1 MYANYKGALWAALY
15 LTMMV
20 CAMGCKH
27 DHEHNHTHE
36 HEQHD
41 HEAEKHDHE
50 HENESKEHSNLIFFP
65 KEQSAT
71 VDFATAKAEVQP
83 FGEVV
88 RTMAL
93 VEPSNGDERVIVAK
107 ASGIVNLVG
116 DRAVDGKAVRAGETL
131 FTVDASAI
139 ADNNLSVKVKEAES
153 EYNRAKKEY
162 ERKEGLLKDK
172 LVTEG
177 DFQRAKADYE
187 QAASNYEALKKGF
200 AGGKSAG
207 VSPISGFVKRV
218 YVRNGEYVEAGAP
231 VAEVAQNRNLYLRA
245 EISPRKVAGLKN
257 ITGATL
263 KNPTD
268 GEVYTLKDLGGS
280 LVSVGKG
287 ADVETPLVPVVFQVA
302 NTVDF
307 IPGTFVEMYITSGDA
322 PSLTVPVSAIVEEMG
337 SYFVFVEAM
346 PEHYEKR
353 QVTLGKTNGKNTQ
366 ILSGVKEGETI
377 VAKGAVLVKLA
388 QASGKL
394 DAHAGHVH

>member
-1 MYANYKGALWAALY
+1 MYAKYKGVLLTALY

-20 CAMGCKH
+20 CAVGCKH
-27 DHEHNHTHE
+27 SHEHNHTHE

-41 HEAEKHDHE
+41 HEAEQHDHE
-50 HENESKEHSNLIFFP
+50 HEGESKEHSNLIFFP
-65 KEQSAT
+65 KEQSET
-71 VDFATAKAEVQP
+71 VDFALAKAEMVP

-88 RTMAL
+88 RTMVL
-93 VEPSNGDERVIVAK
+93 VEPSNGDERVIVAR
-107 ASGIVNLVG
+107 ASGIVHLAG
-116 DRAVDGKAVRAGETL
+116 DKAVDGKGVKAGESL
-131 FTVDASAI
+131 FSVDAAAM

-162 ERKEGLLKDK
+162 ERKEAMLKER

-187 QAASNYEALKKGF
+187 QAASGYEALKKGF
-200 AGGKSAG
+200 AGGKSSG

-231 VAEVAQNRNLYLRA
+231 VVEVAQNRNLYLRA
-245 EISPRKVAGLKN
+245 ELSPRKIPGLKN

-263 KNPTD
+263 KNPAD
-268 GEVYTLKDLGGS
+268 GAVYTLSDLGGS

-307 IPGTFVEMYITSGDA
+307 IPGTFLEMYISSGDS

-353 QVTLGKTNGKNTQ
+353 QVSLGKSDGKNTQ

>member
-1 MYANYKGALWAALY
+1 MHANYKRALLTALY
-15 LTMMV
+15 LILMV
-20 CAMGCKH
+20 CATGCKH
-27 DHEHNHTHE
+27 SHDTEHSHPHE

-41 HEAEKHDHE
+41 HEHE
-50 HENESKEHSNLIFFP
+50 VESKEHSNLIFFP
-65 KEQSAT
+65 KEQGET
-71 VDFATAKAEVQP
+71 VDFATAKAEVKP
-83 FGEVV
+83 FGEVL

-107 ASGIVNLVG
+107 ASGIVYLAG
-116 DRAVDGKAVRAGETL
+116 DKAVDGKSVSAGETL
-131 FTVDASAI
+131 FTIDATAM
-139 ADNNLSVKVKEAES
+139 ADNNLSVKLKEAET

-177 DFQRAKADYE
+177 DFQRSKAEYE

-200 AGGKSAG
+200 AGGKSTG
-207 VSPISGFVKRV
+207 VSPINGFVKRV
-218 YVRNGEYVEAGAP
+218 YVRNGEFVNAGAP
-231 VAEVAQNRNLYLRA
+231 VAEVTQNRNLYLRA

-257 ITGATL
+257 IAGATL

-268 GEVYTLKDLGGS
+268 GEVYNLKDLGGS
-280 LVSVGKG
+280 LVSVGKT
-287 ADVETPLVPVVFQVA
+287 ADAQTPLVPVVFQA
-302 NTVDF
+302 TNTVDF
-307 IPGTFVEMYITSGDA
+307 IPGTFVEMYITSGDT
-322 PSLTVPVSAIVEEMG
+322 PSLIVPVSAIVEEMG

-353 QVTLGKTNGKNTQ
+353 QVSLGKTDGKNTQ

>member
-1 MYANYKGALWAALY
+1 MHANYKGVLLTALY

-20 CAMGCKH
+20 CAVGCKH
-27 DHEHNHTHE
+27 SHDTEHSHPHE
-36 HEQHD
+36 HE
-41 HEAEKHDHE
+41 HEV
-50 HENESKEHSNLIFFP
+50 ESKEHSNLIFFP
-65 KEQSAT
+65 KEQSET
-71 VDFATAKAEVQP
+71 VDFATAKAEVKP
-83 FGEVV
+83 FGEVL

-107 ASGIVNLVG
+107 ASGIVHLAG
-116 DRAVDGKAVRAGETL
+116 DKAVDGKSVSAGETL
-131 FTVDASAI
+131 FTIDATAM
-139 ADNNLSVKVKEAES
+139 ADNNLSVRLKEAES

-177 DFQRAKADYE
+177 DFQRAKAEYE
-187 QAASNYEALKKGF
+187 QAASNYETLRKGF
-200 AGGKSAG
+200 AGGKSSG

-218 YVRNGEYVEAGAP
+218 YIRNGEFVEVGAP
-231 VAEVAQNRNLYLRA
+231 MAEVAQNRNLYLRA

-257 ITGATL
+257 IAGATL

-268 GEVYTLKDLGGS
+268 GEVYNLKDLGGS
-280 LVSVGKG
+280 LVSVGKT
-287 ADVETPLVPVVFQVA
+287 ADAQTPLVPVVFQVT

-307 IPGTFVEMYITSGDA
+307 IPGTFVEMYITSGDT

-353 QVTLGKTNGKNTQ
+353 QVSLGKTDGKNTQ
-366 ILSGVKEGETI
+366 LLSGVKEGETI